1 MNNEKLIREYNELS
15 TLKESNP
22 EEFAERSAKLLEEL
36 EPYTDRIKSDLL
48 PEWDHLAEV
57 AGKLNLA
64 GGLFYVRKDPEWR
77 RELLEYVTVGPYI
90 WAEGGHIYYAFITA
104 DIIDGSTRERLKRRA
119 VFTKDWVSTNITPL
133 KNSIARL
140 KEEVEKVPNS
150 VVRLKEEAEKA
161 PKIIALL
168 KEYVEKTQNKTYRY
182 KVELT
187 DAGPNKVKAIKI
199 VRQLMG
205 LGLKECKDFVDTV
218 PSILMETD
226 SKEEADNC
234 KTMFDGIDAKVT
246 IWDENERREV

>member
-119 VFTKDWVSTNITPL
+119 VFTKDWVLTNITPL

-140 KEEVEKVPNS
+140 N
-150 VVRLKEEAEKA
+150 EEAEKVQNSLV
-161 PKIIALL
+161 LL
-168 KEYVEKTQNKTYRY
+168 KEYAVKAQDKAQDKTYRY

-187 DAGPNKVKAIKI
+187 DAGPNYVKAIKI
-199 VRQLMG
+199 VRQLLG